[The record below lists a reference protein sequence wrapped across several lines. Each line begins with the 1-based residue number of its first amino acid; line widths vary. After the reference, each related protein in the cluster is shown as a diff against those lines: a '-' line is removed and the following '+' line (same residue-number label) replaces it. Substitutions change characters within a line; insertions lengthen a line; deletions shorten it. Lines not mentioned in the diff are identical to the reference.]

1 MTDAAPIAEPVPETG
16 PAPEPTPP
24 EPPPPPPEPAPP
36 PPMRRSRQAPIVAAL
51 AIVAIVA
58 LVLASPFWAP
68 ALMPLLP
75 WAASPSTG
83 APAALSTRLDQIQ
96 AAQTSLGQA
105 VGAAAKTDAAALGA
119 LDKRVAALE
128 TKPSSTPSDLSGIQQ
143 QIAALT
149 ATAGALDSRIAA
161 LEKTVKALPAGDPTD
176 AALALVALQ
185 IGDAV
190 RAARPFAAEYDTF
203 VALARSRSD
212 LAAAAQPLAGA
223 AKAGLASRAVLTAR
237 LRALDDK
244 IATVAPPAP
253 AADDWRGRIVARL
266 RSLVTIRRVDGGGET
281 PAQAAVG
288 KAEQALA
295 GGDLAG
301 AVAALQPLTGSD
313 AEAAKSWLQMAAA
326 RLQAEQALREI
337 ATLLAAHLGAPG
349 AAAAPPG

>member
-1 MTDAAPIAEPVPETG
+1 MTDTAPIAEPMPETG

-24 EPPPPPPEPAPP
+24 EPALPPSEPALPP
-36 PPMRRSRQAPIVAAL
+36 VRRSRQAPIVAML

-58 LVLASPFWAP
+58 LVLAAPFWTP
-68 ALMPLLP
+68 ALIPLLP
-75 WAASPSTG
+75 WAAPPSAD
-83 APAALSTRLDQIQ
+83 APAALSARLDQIQ

-128 TKPSSTPSDLSGIQQ
+128 NKPSPTPPDLSGIQQ

-161 LEKTVKALPAGDPTD
+161 LEKTVKAQRAADPTD

-203 VALARSRSD
+203 VALAHSRPD
-212 LAAAAQPLAGA
+212 LAAAAQPLAAA
-223 AKAGLASRAVLTAR
+223 AKAGLASHAVLTAQ

-244 IATVAPPAP
+244 IATVSSPPP

-288 KAEQALA
+288 KAEKALA

-301 AVAALQPLTGSD
+301 AVAALQPLTGND
-313 AEAAKSWLQMAAA
+313 AEAAKPWLQMAAM

-337 ATLLAAHLGAPG
+337 TTLLAAHLGTPAV
-349 AAAAPPG
+349 AAAPPG

>member
-1 MTDAAPIAEPVPETG
+1 MTDAAPIAEPVPEAG

-24 EPPPPPPEPAPP
+24 EPALPPSGPVSPPPV
-36 PPMRRSRQAPIVAAL
+36 RRSRQAPLIAVL
-51 AIVAIVA
+51 AVVAIVA

-68 ALMPLLP
+68 ALMPVLP
-75 WAASPSTG
+75 WSARPSAD
-83 APAALSTRLDQIQ
+83 APAAARLDQVQ
-96 AAQTSLGQA
+96 AAQISLGQA
-105 VGAAAKTDAAALGA
+105 VGAAAKTDAAALEA
-119 LDKRVAALE
+119 LDRRLTALE
-128 TKPSSTPSDLSGIQQ
+128 NKPTSAPSDLSGIQQ
-143 QIAALT
+143 QIAAVT

-161 LEKTVKALPAGDPTD
+161 LEKTAKAQPAGYPTD
-176 AALALVALQ
+176 AALALVVLQ

-203 VALARSRSD
+203 VALARSRPD

-223 AKAGLASRAVLTAR
+223 AKAGLASRAVLAAG

-244 IATVAPPAP
+244 IATVSSPAP

-266 RSLVTIRRVDGGGET
+266 RSLVTIRRVDGGDET

-288 KAEQALA
+288 KAEKALA

-301 AVAALQPLTGSD
+301 AVAALQPLTGND
-313 AEAAKSWLQMAAA
+313 ADAAKPWLQMAAA
-326 RLQAEQALREI
+326 RLQAEHALREI
-337 ATLLAAHLGAPG
+337 ATLLAAHLGAPA